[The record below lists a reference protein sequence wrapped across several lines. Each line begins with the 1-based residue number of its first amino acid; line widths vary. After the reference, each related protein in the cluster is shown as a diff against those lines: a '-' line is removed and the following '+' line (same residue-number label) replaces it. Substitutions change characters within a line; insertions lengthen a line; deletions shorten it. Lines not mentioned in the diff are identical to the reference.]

1 MSGTIANING
11 SNVKRLTIEQ
21 FGSNLGAAVLQRDLL
36 SDTAKYDVTIESLF
50 VSADIP
56 IFPANTHV
64 FDIIDVS
71 IAFLGEAVAD
81 APKLSCVIGP
91 VYNWLD
97 FSYQI
102 QAFLDKSDTETVDLE
117 GAMIPQKNLS
127 FVASTF
133 WDKYVIYFTDQ
144 FAQIFENQTI
154 WARSDTVNTNT
165 GYKIIEDGEWTA
177 LIEADYT
184 GERTVIQ
191 SGSRMDL
198 FENRHRIRIDSVL
211 SIPHELFAV
220 GRKNQNAQV
229 SNRYTFMEFDFPK
242 ETLYTK
248 FSIENGAIS
257 DNQSLSQILRTGI
270 FRLIKPNLHS
280 GLKKMLPGQS
290 QDHRYELF
298 LIRKRVQADGSVKLV
313 EEPLPMSEGDYF
325 HMVLLFTQEV

>member
-165 GYKIIEDGEWTA
+165 GYKK
-177 LIEADYT
+177 T
-184 GERTVIQ
+184 G
-191 SGSRMDL
+191 SG
-198 FENRHRIRIDSVL
+198 
-211 SIPHELFAV
+211 
-220 GRKNQNAQV
+220 
-229 SNRYTFMEFDFPK
+229 
-242 ETLYTK
+242 
-248 FSIENGAIS
+248 
-257 DNQSLSQILRTGI
+257 
-270 FRLIKPNLHS
+270 
-280 GLKKMLPGQS
+280 
-290 QDHRYELF
+290 
-298 LIRKRVQADGSVKLV
+298 
-313 EEPLPMSEGDYF
+313 PL
-325 HMVLLFTQEV
+325 